1 MHSPAATSAGATL
14 TIDLAKIEANARL
27 LTDRLPGL
35 ELVAVT
41 KAACGSPE
49 VARAMLAGGPRAI
62 GESRLA
68 NIERLREA
76 GIAAPIWLL
85 RAPTPAQAAD
95 VVRLADVSL
104 NTELATVRAL
114 AAAAGAAGREHG
126 VIAMVDLGDLR
137 EGLLADDVLPF
148 LEAVAELEHAR
159 VEGVGVNLACYG
171 GVRPT
176 RDNLG
181 QLVELANAAQ
191 ERLGRPLRISGGN
204 SATLTMALEG
214 SLPREID
221 DLRVGESILLGVDTL
236 TREPLLDLH
245 RDAFVLSAPVIECKV
260 KPSVPV
266 GEICQDAFG
275 NRPTFAQRGRR
286 RRAILA
292 VGRQDTVP
300 EVLHPVDPRVEVLG
314 ASSDHLVL
322 DVEELDRPPAIGDP
336 VSLVPG
342 YAALLQSFTSPY
354 VEKVFLPH
362 A

>member
-1 MHSPAATSAGATL
+1 
-14 TIDLAKIEANARL
+14 
-27 LTDRLPGL
+27 
-35 ELVAVT
+35 
-41 KAACGSPE
+41 
-49 VARAMLAGGPRAI
+49 
-62 GESRLA
+62 
-68 NIERLREA
+68 
-76 GIAAPIWLL
+76 
-85 RAPTPAQAAD
+85 
-95 VVRLADVSL
+95 
-104 NTELATVRAL
+104 
-114 AAAAGAAGREHG
+114 
-126 VIAMVDLGDLR
+126 
-137 EGLLADDVLPF
+137 
-148 LEAVAELEHAR
+148 
-159 VEGVGVNLACYG
+159 
-171 GVRPT
+171 
-176 RDNLG
+176 
-181 QLVELANAAQ
+181 
-191 ERLGRPLRISGGN
+191 LGRPLRISGGN